1 MALSKWPPMEMN
13 VKTIYYVTNIFQT
26 SKLIHRKQVQ
36 TKFIKI
42 ILI

>member
-13 VKTIYYVTNIFQT
+13 VKTIYYVTNIFQ